1 MSWVLCSGGLVCLV
15 CLGIRC
21 THCHGSSS
29 RTDSSVHD
37 VTDNWTSRQ
46 EARVR
51 VLLHA
56 TPCHCPLPPFPTLGH
71 QLPPPSLLRSLVSA
85 CSCCPS
91 CRSFQPT
98 RSVINHR
105 GSQLQWGWSG
115 QTSLS
120 LCQQGMP
127 GITRHTTLIDAA
139 PAHTPH
145 FRQSARAGINSL
157 LLDSMWRWGWGARRR
172 RGEEIPFYDLLI

>member
-1 MSWVLCSGGLVCLV
+1 MFGGLAAHIVMGHPQRLTV
-15 CLGIRC
+15 QSMTSQTTGPVGKGQSPTAHNTLSLSTSTFPASPSG
-21 THCHGSSS
+21 TSS
-29 RTDSSVHD
+29 H
-37 VTDNWTSRQ
+37 
-46 EARVR
+46 
-51 VLLHA
+51 L
-56 TPCHCPLPPFPTLGH
+56 
-71 QLPPPSLLRSLVSA
+71 PSLLRSLVSA

-98 RSVINHR
+98 SSVINHR

-157 LLDSMWRWGWGARRR
+157 LLDSMWRWGWGARRG